1 MNRQIGVAADG
12 AGEVGVVRQHQT
24 VVAQGL
30 RGVAGLLHAA
40 QNAGV
45 DGDLDGL
52 AAGLVQQG
60 RQLELRRDGVLEL
73 GVQAAGQQRGGQLL
87 HLLGVGGL
95 VHAVDER
102 GLVRAARVGGALVRQ
117 QHELLDHALG
127 RAAVT
132 LDNVDAA
139 SVLVHDELSLVGLN
153 IHGAAG
159 LAQDQALAV
168 QLVHRGQL
176 VKHGL
181 IFRLEVGQV
190 NTLLGLQQRV
200 DLLVHA
206 LDAAADDAL
215 DELVAADLAVLV
227 QSHQTGERQAVL
239 ALVQRADA
247 VGQLG
252 RQHRDD
258 LVGVVNARRAL
269 ERFLIQRGA
278 GADIMADVG
287 NVNAQLVAVVQLLQA
302 DGVVDVLRLGGV
314 DREDGNAAQVQAL
327 RSLGGVNRGV
337 VVGAGL
343 LQHLR
348 RELLA
353 DAAAIQDGLGALG
366 RIVGGTEFLDNGGAV
381 VAVAVTAVGDEEADL
396 VAQVHA
402 LAPLLGQQELHVAAA
417 VRLHGHAAI
426 LGQTDRAR
434 KAVVRDRDL
443 DDLALGGT
451 LHARVVEQLDVDLI
465 VGHCAVQRAA
475 RDEDVALAVVAAG
488 KAEAR
493 GQLDERAGNRVGG
506 CSILIGRKAGHIGAV
521 AHRQLAGGDHSG
533 NGGAQAGVV
542 HLQVVLQFA
551 QRHGTA
557 LDRV

>member
-1 MNRQIGVAADG
+1 M
-12 AGEVGVVRQHQT
+12 
-24 VVAQGL
+24 
-30 RGVAGLLHAA
+30 
-40 QNAGV
+40 

-139 SVLVHDELSLVGLN
+139 SVLVHDELGLVGLN

-278 GADIMADVG
+278 GADIVADVG

-314 DREDGNAAQVQAL
+314 NREDGNAAQVQAL
-327 RSLGGVNRGV
+327 RDLGGVNRGV

-343 LQHLR
+343 LQHLW

-381 VAVAVTAVGDEEADL
+381 VAVAVAAVGDEEADL
-396 VAQVHA
+396 VAQMHA
-402 LAPLLGQQELHVAAA
+402 LAPLLGQLGDDLHHVGVGQFGDLRTGGFRLDDVLLDVAQ
-417 VRLHGHAAI
+417 RLQTHGLLGLHGLHDT
-426 LGQTDRAR
+426 L
-434 KAVVRDRDL
+434 RDL
-443 DDLALGGT
+443 LF
-451 LHARVVEQLDVDLI
+451 E
-465 VGHCAVQRAA
+465 
-475 RDEDVALAVVAAG
+475 
-488 KAEAR
+488 
-493 GQLDERAGNRVGG
+493 
-506 CSILIGRKAGHIGAV
+506 
-521 AHRQLAGGDHSG
+521 
-533 NGGAQAGVV
+533 
-542 HLQVVLQFA
+542 
-551 QRHGTA
+551 
-557 LDRV
+557 

>member
-1 MNRQIGVAADG
+1 M
-12 AGEVGVVRQHQT
+12 
-24 VVAQGL
+24 
-30 RGVAGLLHAA
+30 
-40 QNAGV
+40 
-45 DGDLDGL
+45 
-52 AAGLVQQG
+52 
-60 RQLELRRDGVLEL
+60 
-73 GVQAAGQQRGGQLL
+73 
-87 HLLGVGGL
+87 
-95 VHAVDER
+95 HAVDER

-139 SVLVHDELSLVGLN
+139 SVLVHDELSLVGLD

-190 NTLLGLQQRV
+190 GVCFRFRGLQQGV

-239 ALVQRADA
+239 TLVQRADA

-258 LVGVVNARRAL
+258 LVGVVNARCAL

-278 GADIMADVG
+278 GADIVADVG

-314 DREDGNAAQVQAL
+314 NREDGNAAQVQAL
-327 RSLGGVNRGV
+327 RGLGGVNRGV

-381 VAVAVTAVGDEEADL
+381 VAVAVAAVGDEEADL

-426 LGQTDRAR
+426 LGQADRAR

-443 DDLALGGT
+443 DDLSLGGT

-465 VGHCAVQRAA
+465 VGHCAVQRTA

>member
-1 MNRQIGVAADG
+1 M
-12 AGEVGVVRQHQT
+12 GVVRQHQT

-117 QHELLDHALG
+117 QHKLLDHALG

-139 SVLVHDELSLVGLN
+139 SVLVHDELGLVGLN

-215 DELVAADLAVLV
+215 DKLVAADLAVLV

-269 ERFLIQRGA
+269 ERFLIQRRA
-278 GADIMADVG
+278 GADIVADVG
-287 NVNAQLVAVVQLLQA
+287 DVNAQLIAVVQLLQA
-302 DGVVDVLRLGGV
+302 DGVVDVLCLGGV
-314 DREDGNAAQVQAL
+314 NREDGNAAQVQAL
-327 RSLGGVNRGV
+327 RGLGGVNRSV

-381 VAVAVTAVGDEEADL
+381 VAVAVAAVGDEEADL
-396 VAQVHA
+396 VAQMHA

-426 LGQTDRAR
+426 LGQADRAR

-443 DDLALGGT
+443 DDLALGGA